1 VGIFTWRMPLSQ
13 SLNDGALPTALPV
26 TDQPLVSIITP
37 TFRHEQFIGSCLR
50 SVRDQTYGN
59 WELIVADDAS
69 PDQTAAIVAEQAARD
84 SRIRLLK
91 HPTNYGPARL
101 HETYN
106 EALALCRG
114 ELVAVLEGD
123 DEWLPEKLE
132 RQLPAFADPQVVLC
146 YSDFEEVTTGG
157 LVIGRHGILD
167 AVQPA
172 RSKAGDNLRFF
183 SKLTS
188 FGSNTVVVRRDQL
201 LEVGGFRNVAGMFVD
216 YPTWLSLVPLG
227 DFMRV
232 AEILGRWRRHPAS
245 LAYASYEQKT
255 LVSLQQHFLGF
266 VASERER
273 LVASGIDQAEL
284 DELADSAARMLQEK
298 VRSAAYYEGK
308 YHLMFGKR
316 VKAAAV
322 FGRTLLH
329 PRTTA
334 RHRLGALAG
343 VFAAVTSPQLFTYF
357 GEVARDLRARRSDRN
372 A

>member
-1 VGIFTWRMPLSQ
+1 M
-13 SLNDGALPTALPV
+13 TA
-26 TDQPLVSIITP
+26 DQPLVSIITP
-37 TFRHEQFIGSCLR
+37 TFRHQQFIASCIR
-50 SVRDQTYGN
+50 SVLDQRYSA

-69 PDQTAAIVAEQAARD
+69 PDGTAAVVAEYAGRD
-84 SRIRLLK
+84 KRIRLLE
-91 HPTNYGPARL
+91 HQTNYGPARL

-132 RQLPAFADPQVVLC
+132 RQVPVFSDRNVVLC
-146 YSDFEEVTTGG
+146 YADFEEVTTDG

-167 AVQPA
+167 AIQPGRSAA
-172 RSKAGDNLRFF
+172 RDNLRFF
-183 SKLTS
+183 STLTS
-188 FGSNTVVVRRDQL
+188 FGSNTVVIRRDRL
-201 LEVGGFRNVAGMFVD
+201 LEVGGFRNVAGIFVD

-232 AEILGRWRRHPAS
+232 PGILGRWRRHPAS

-255 LVSLQQHFLGF
+255 LASLHQHFLQF
-266 VASERER
+266 VATERKS
-273 LVASGIDQAEL
+273 LLASGIDSTEL
-284 DELADSAARMLQEK
+284 ELLARNATRILQEK
-298 VRSAAYYEGK
+298 ARSAPYYEGK

-329 PRTTA
+329 PSTSA

-343 VFAAVTSPQLFTYF
+343 VFAAVTSPQLFTYLA
-357 GEVARDLRARRSDRN
+357 EVTRELRAKQSDRN